1 MDFQFLMP
9 TEMVFGAG
17 CLSELGARCESLG
30 QKPLIVTGKHS
41 SRANGALDR
50 ALAQLPSA
58 VVFDDTTENPTT
70 AICEQAAAICRR
82 EGCDFVV
89 AVGGGSPMD
98 TAKAVAG
105 LALNPSPCSAYFG
118 RDLLTKGTLPIAAV
132 PTTSGSGSEV
142 TPYSVLVD
150 SETHTKKTVA
160 GRNLFPSIALLDP
173 ELTVTMPPSVTASTG
188 LDALSQA
195 MEGIVSKK
203 PTPLGGVLALHAC
216 RLVREYL
223 PRAVHDGA
231 DLEARGQM
239 QLAAALSGCV
249 IAQSGT
255 TLVHGMGYYFTLE
268 YGVPH
273 GLANGLLLPPLF
285 RHNALYAPGKVA
297 AMAEA
302 MGVPCEHTPEGARD
316 GITAALRHLFDAI
329 GVSPAA
335 RDAGVDG
342 DRLDAFAESVF
353 ADPYRYRNQLGEIT
367 RERIARFFREAHEGS
382 FGEP

>member
-1 MDFQFLMP
+1 MP
-9 TEMVFGAG
+9 TEMVFGAE
-17 CLSELGARCESLG
+17 CLDELGARCETLG
-30 QKPLIVTGKHS
+30 DRAFIITGKHS

-58 VVFDDTTENPTT
+58 IVFDDAPENPTT
-70 AICEQAAAICRR
+70 TVCEKAAEMCRAER
-82 EGCDFVV
+82 RDLVV
-89 AVGGGSPMD
+89 AIGGGSPMD

-118 RDLLTKGTLPIAAV
+118 RDLFTNGALPIVAV

-150 SETHTKKTVA
+150 AENHTKKTVG
-160 GRNLFPSIALLDP
+160 GRNLFPAVALLDP
-173 ELTVTMPPSVTASTG
+173 ELTVTMPKSVTASTG

-203 PTPLGGVLALHAC
+203 PTPLGEALALQAC
-216 RLVREYL
+216 RLVRDSL

-231 DLEARGQM
+231 DLEARSRM

-268 YGVPH
+268 YGVGH
-273 GLANGLLLPPLF
+273 GLANGLLLGPLF
-285 RHNALYAPGKVA
+285 RHNALYASDKVA

-302 MGVPCEHTPEGARD
+302 LGCPCESTPEGARD
-316 GITAALRHLFDAI
+316 GITAALRGLFDAI

-342 DRLDAFAESVF
+342 DRLEAFAESVF

-367 RERIARFFREAHEGS
+367 RERIARFFREAYEGS
-382 FGEP
+382 FGEG